1 MEERT
6 AHNESLAEYECEIK
20 DLEKNLSDAI
30 IANAGEPMVSY
41 EPKFVHQQIR
51 DNQVMLYYYALYI
64 IIVAFVIV
72 KKENRYHC
80 NKYV

>member
-1 MEERT
+1 MCSLCCKQYFCSLVSLQNQLEERT

-51 DNQVMLYYYALYI
+51 DNQVML
-64 IIVAFVIV
+64 
-72 KKENRYHC
+72 
-80 NKYV
+80 